1 MNMNVKSKRKYW
13 KLIVLYVI
21 LSLAICLALWF
32 FLHLQFKD
40 LLAIFLGSMAALL
53 LLDFFYIYLEKKLG
67 VYE

>member
-1 MNMNVKSKRKYW
+1 MISKRKYW

-32 FLHLQFKD
+32 FLYLQFKG
-40 LLAIFLGSMAALL
+40 LLAIFFGSMAALL
-53 LLDFFYIYLEKKLG
+53 LLDFFYIYLEKKFG

>member
-21 LSLAICLALWF
+21 LSLAICLALGF

-40 LLAIFLGSMAALL
+40 LLAIFFGSMAALL
-53 LLDFFYIYLEKKLG
+53 LLDFFYIYLEKKFG